1 MFHVQTLD
9 YNLPEVAISPIPRI
23 PIIAAT
29 PDSMI
34 SKNRSAAAPNAI
46 HNPAINRILFKVCT
60 FSNSLN
66 DFYHL
71 KATDSTNS
79 EHPTLPAGVLA
90 VGLLT
95 FYWLIRFRQLKNIF
109 H

>member
-1 MFHVQTLD
+1 
-9 YNLPEVAISPIPRI
+9 
-23 PIIAAT
+23 
-29 PDSMI
+29 
-34 SKNRSAAAPNAI
+34 
-46 HNPAINRILFKVCT
+46 VCT

-109 H
+109 HQLRSEKGKLEHWTMTDKVLLWGFQPPSQT